1 MLKWSFHR
9 DLKSR
14 RRRRQSRSAEQL
26 ETRALLSTFYVNGD
40 TGQTGNTGAAD
51 SPFATIDDG
60 IRAAMASP
68 GDDEVVIEP
77 TDQPYT
83 ENIVL
88 TLDGGEGW
96 GYPEMNGDL
105 IIRGST
111 GNSQDVVLSS
121 TYGINILSEAAID
134 VTIADLTIRD
144 SGNHGIEQRG
154 TGVFTVDGVHV
165 DSAGKGSTYYSGIA
179 HLNGSLVV
187 RNSTLSNNYQG
198 IWSVNY
204 LQNVAPASL
213 TVENT
218 ITRSNLNHGIYSSGV
233 TGEVSVTNLQSTGH
247 RYTGTYVA
255 NAGAVTISGGAF
267 TGNTGNGITL
277 NQIQGDINLLDVSAS
292 QNGSSGIAIAKSQ
305 AVNIVGGTLAGNTR
319 QGVHASDVASISI
332 DGTSLTGNGADGVVA
347 IRVAGAVQ
355 INDITATDNTL
366 SGAAAIFSGPVTV
379 TNSVLNSNGGR
390 GLYVNEAETASIT
403 TSEFAD
409 NLIQGALLRETPNIQ
424 ISDSSFTG
432 NTLNGLILPLANGA
446 MLDNLVVENNGTV
459 TGTAQV
465 GGAGININPVTSA
478 PITISNSSIRNNLTR
493 WYGAGLEVWMNATA
507 TPVLANVSVSNT
519 AIDGNTIGEGATKAG
534 AGVSVRG

>member
-1 MLKWSFHR
+1 MVPTEEYLPQAKPSLF
-9 DLKSR
+9 
-14 RRRRQSRSAEQL
+14 
-26 ETRALLSTFYVNGD
+26 STIQR
-40 TGQTGNTGAAD
+40 T
-51 SPFATIDDG
+51 
-60 IRAAMASP
+60 
-68 GDDEVVIEP
+68 
-77 TDQPYT
+77 
-83 ENIVL
+83 
-88 TLDGGEGW
+88 
-96 GYPEMNGDL
+96 
-105 IIRGST
+105 
-111 GNSQDVVLSS
+111 SS
-121 TYGINILSEAAID
+121 
-134 VTIADLTIRD
+134 
-144 SGNHGIEQRG
+144 
-154 TGVFTVDGVHV
+154 
-165 DSAGKGSTYYSGIA
+165 
-179 HLNGSLVV
+179 
-187 RNSTLSNNYQG
+187 
-198 IWSVNY
+198 
-204 LQNVAPASL
+204 
-213 TVENT
+213 
-218 ITRSNLNHGIYSSGV
+218 
-233 TGEVSVTNLQSTGH
+233 

-409 NLIQGALLRETPNIQ
+409 NLIQGALLRETPNVQ